1 MFTFLAKHF
10 DRQRRKRESA
20 RAVRIKLGDFGDIDA
35 YCADYAARTRS
46 GTATRTLDIGCGTTP
61 RNPFNADEAFGIDI
75 RDDATRNIRYADLAV
90 EAIPYDDNAF
100 DYVTAFE
107 FLEHVPRVLYAP
119 TRRFPFVELMNE
131 IHRVLKPGGVLLSH
145 TPAYPY
151 PQAFQDPTH
160 VNIITE
166 ATFANYFDDVKT
178 WASIYGF
185 RGGFTVL
192 RQGWNKPHLIS
203 VLRKPVA

>member
-35 YCADYAARTRS
+35 YCADYAARNRS
-46 GTATRTLDIGCGTTP
+46 GTPTRTLDIGCGTTP
-61 RNPFNADEAFGIDI
+61 RNPFQAEHVFGIDI
-75 RDDATRNIRYADLAV
+75 RDDAARNIKYADLAV
-90 EAIPYDDNAF
+90 EPIPYADDAF
-100 DYVTAFE
+100 DFVTAFE

-119 TRRFPFVELMNE
+119 SRRFPFVELMNE

-166 ATFANYFDDVKT
+166 STFANYFDDRKT

-192 RQGWNKPHLIS
+192 RQGWCKPHLVS
-203 VLRKPVA
+203 VLRKPAA

>member
-1 MFTFLAKHF
+1 MLTFWAKHF
-10 DRQRRKRESA
+10 DRQRRKRETA
-20 RAVRIKLGDFGDIDA
+20 RAVRIKLADFGDINA
-35 YCADYAARTRS
+35 FCSEYAAGSRS
-46 GTATRTLDIGCGTTP
+46 GEKTRTLDIGCGTTP
-61 RNPFNADEAFGIDI
+61 RNPFEADEVFGIDI
-75 RDDATRNIRYADLAV
+75 RDDTTRNIKYADLAV
-90 EAIPYDDNAF
+90 EPVPYADSAF

-107 FLEHVPRVLYAP
+107 FLEHIPRVLYAP
-119 TRRFPFVELMNE
+119 ARRFPFVELTSE

-166 ATFANYFDDVKT
+166 ATFANYFDDQKT

-185 RGGFTVL
+185 KGSFTVL
-192 RQGWNKPHLIS
+192 RQGWSKPHLIS
-203 VLRKPVA
+203 VLRKPPA

>member
-1 MFTFLAKHF
+1 MLNFLRRQF

-20 RAVRIKLGDFGDIDA
+20 RAVRIKLADFGDIDTF
-35 YCADYAARTRS
+35 CAAYAAGTRS
-46 GTATRTLDIGCGTTP
+46 GAPTRTLDIGCGTTP
-61 RNPFNADEAFGIDI
+61 RNPFKADEVFGIDI
-75 RDDATRNIRYADLAV
+75 REDLARNIRYADLAV
-90 EAIPYDDNAF
+90 EPIPYGDDAF
-100 DYVTAFE
+100 DYVTAYE

-145 TPAYPY
+145 TPAFPY
-151 PQAFQDPTH
+151 AQAFQDPTH

-166 ATFANYFDDVKT
+166 ATFPNYFDDQKT
-178 WASIYGF
+178 WARMYGF
-185 RGGFTVL
+185 RGSFTVM

-203 VLRKPVA
+203 LLRKLPA